1 MGESEAPV
9 SHPAVLDNTVLS
21 NFALVQRPDL
31 PLRLW
36 RGHVCTTPA
45 ALTEYLAAGEEHHLQ
60 PDCWNDLP
68 VLELT
73 SQEEEFANQLHARLG
88 SGERACLAVANL
100 RGGMLVTD
108 DLDARRVAQIMKV
121 PISGTLGIL
130 VQCVEKDIV
139 SVDEANQLLTKMIAA
154 GYHSPIEKLG
164 P

>member
-1 MGESEAPV
+1 MGGSESPLN
-9 SHPAVLDNTVLS
+9 HPAVLDNTVLS
-21 NFALVQRPDL
+21 NFALVERPDL

-45 ALTEYLAAGEEHHLQ
+45 ALSEYLAAGEERHLQ

-73 SQEEEFANQLHARLG
+73 AKEEEFANQVPPRLG
-88 SGERACLAVANL
+88 SGERACLAVTHL

-108 DLDARRVAQIMKV
+108 DLDARRIARRRNV

-130 VQCVEKDIV
+130 VQCIQKDIL
-139 SVDEANQLLTKMIAA
+139 SVNEANQLLTKMIAA